1 MVRLG
6 ADFSPRLLAVVISP
20 CFISPDLGRISVKG
34 KKKGPLA
41 PVNTEGKV
49 RITAQICTFRCASQT
64 RLGLRVYL
72 NVKAKEGK
80 ELHKPTCEVAA
91 KSNLSSQ

>member
-1 MVRLG
+1 MVCLG

-20 CFISPDLGRISVKG
+20 CFISPDLGRISVKE
-34 KKKGPLA
+34 KKGA
-41 PVNTEGKV
+41 SRSSKHRRKSKNHRSNMHIQV
-49 RITAQICTFRCASQT
+49 RFQS

-91 KSNLSSQ
+91 KTNLSRQ